1 MFKIILVILFVLGAA
16 VFAGFA
22 YVYVLRSG
30 DDAQAQ
36 AAREQLLASAETP
49 AGTYSPELVA
59 ALPEAAQRYFAF
71 SITPGSQIR
80 TVASFEMGGEFGMGN
95 AEQGSYLPMNA
106 DQVLALP
113 HGLIWRAK
121 AGEGLMRMSGSDG
134 TASGEH
140 WTKFWLFGVIPVVR
154 AEGGKDLARSAFGR
168 MAAEAAIWTP
178 AALLPGEGIEW
189 VEAGPDLARAV
200 ISADGLSQTVDIA
213 LDNAG
218 RPQSVSMMRWNNANP
233 EGVWQ
238 EQPFGGTLDDFRE
251 IDGYR
256 VAFAVDAGNFF
267 GTPDFFPFFKAR
279 LTAFRFE

>member
-1 MFKIILVILFVLGAA
+1 MVKIILMILFVLGAA
-16 VFAGFA
+16 AFAGLA

-36 AAREQLLASAETP
+36 AAREQLLEIADTP
-49 AGTYSPELVA
+49 AGIYSPSLVA
-59 ALPEAAQRYFAF
+59 DLPEAAQRYFAF
-71 SITPGSQIR
+71 SIAPGTPIR

-95 AEQGSYLPMNA
+95 ASESNYLPMQA

-113 HGLIWRAK
+113 RGLIWRAR

-134 TASGEH
+134 TVEGEH

-154 AEGGKDLARSAFGR
+154 AEGGEDLARSAFGR

-189 VEAGPDLARAV
+189 VEAGPNLARVV
-200 ISADGLSQTVDIA
+200 ISADGQSQTVDIA
-213 LDNAG
+213 LDDDG
-218 RPQSVSMMRWNNANP
+218 RPQSVSMIRWNNANP
-233 EGVWQ
+233 QGVWQ
-238 EQPFGGTLDDFRE
+238 QQPFGGSLDDFRE

-256 VAFAVDAGNFF
+256 VAFSVDAGNFF
-267 GTPDFFPFFKAR
+267 GTPDYFPFFKAR
-279 LTAFRFE
+279 LTALRFE